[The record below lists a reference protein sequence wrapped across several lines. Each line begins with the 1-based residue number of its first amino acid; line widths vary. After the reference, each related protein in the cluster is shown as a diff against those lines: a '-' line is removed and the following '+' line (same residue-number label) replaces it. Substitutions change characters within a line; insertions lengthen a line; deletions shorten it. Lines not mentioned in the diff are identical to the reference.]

1 MYRYIIRRLIAMPL
15 LLLGIVSIAFLLT
28 HFTKGDPLI
37 SIIGE
42 RQMENPIVVAAARA
56 RWGLDRSL
64 PEQYLVYVGNL
75 LTGDFGTSLR
85 TKQGVGLDLLQRLPA
100 TLELVVAAMLV
111 GSLVGVTL
119 GVVAAHFRDRA
130 ADHFARLFALVGSSL
145 PVFWSG
151 LILLFVFWYTL
162 GILPGPGRLD
172 TRTTAPPYV
181 TGFYTID
188 SLVAGSFTVFAEAI
202 SHLILP
208 ACVLGWAVMGIISR
222 LVRAS
227 MLDVLNQDYI
237 LAARAK
243 GASEPRV
250 LVNHALR
257 NALIPTLTIVGFS
270 FAYLITG
277 AVLSETIFS
286 WPGMGSYAVDAARNL
301 DYPAI
306 IGVTIVGGAAFL
318 LTNLMT
324 DIAYAFVDPRIRFR

>member
-15 LLLGIVSIAFLLT
+15 LLLGIVSIAFLIT
-28 HFTKGDPLI
+28 HFTQGDPLV

-42 RQMENPIVVAAARA
+42 RQMENPIVVAAAKA

-64 PEQYLVYVGNL
+64 PEQYLIYVGNL

-119 GVVAAHFRDRA
+119 GVIAAHYRDRA
-130 ADHFARLFALVGSSL
+130 ADHLARLFSLVGSSL

-151 LILLFVFWYTL
+151 LIVLFVFWYSL
-162 GILPGPGRLD
+162 GLLPGPGRLD
-172 TRTTAPPYV
+172 TRSAAPPHA
-181 TGFYTID
+181 TGFYTVD
-188 SLVAGSFTVFAEAI
+188 SLLAGDIAVFGEAVA
-202 SHLILP
+202 HLVLP

-227 MLDVLNQDYI
+227 MLDVLSQEYI

-286 WPGMGSYAVDAARNL
+286 WPGLGSYAVDAARNL

-306 IGVTIVGGAAFL
+306 MGVTIVGGAAFL
-318 LTNLMT
+318 LTNLAT
-324 DIAYAFVDPRIRFR
+324 DIAYAFVDPRIRYR

>member
-1 MYRYIIRRLIAMPL
+1 MPL

-42 RQMENPIVVAAARA
+42 RQMDNPVVIAAARA

-85 TKQGVGLDLLQRLPA
+85 TKQGVGLDLAQRLPA
-100 TLELVVAAMLV
+100 TLELVIAAMLL
-111 GSLVGVTL
+111 GSLAGIAL
-119 GVVAAHFRDRA
+119 GVLAAHYRDHNP
-130 ADHFARLFALVGSSL
+130 DHLARFFALIGSSL

-151 LILLFVFWYTL
+151 LILLYVFSNVL
-162 GILPGPGRLD
+162 GVLPGPGRLD
-172 TRTTAPPYV
+172 TRATAPPFI
-181 TGFYTID
+181 TGFYTVD
-188 SLVAGSFTVFAEAI
+188 SLLAGDLARLGDALA
-202 SHLILP
+202 HLILP
-208 ACVLGWAVMGIISR
+208 ACVLGWTVIGIVSR

-227 MLDVLNQDYI
+227 MLDVLHQDYI
-237 LAARAK
+237 VAARAK
-243 GASEPRV
+243 GASELRV
-250 LVNHALR
+250 LLNHALR
-257 NALIPTLTIVGFS
+257 NALIPTLTIIGFS

-286 WPGMGSYAVDAARNL
+286 WPGVGSYAVDATRNL

-318 LTNLMT
+318 LTNLAT

>member
-15 LLLGIVSIAFLLT
+15 LLLGVVSIAFLIS
-28 HFTKGDPLI
+28 HFTKGDPLV

-42 RQMENPIVVAAARA
+42 RQMDNPIVVAAARA

-64 PEQYLVYVGNL
+64 PEQYLIYVGNL

-85 TKQGVGLDLLQRLPA
+85 TKRGVGLDLADRLPA
-100 TLELVVAAMLV
+100 TLELVIAAMLV
-111 GSLVGVTL
+111 GALTGVTL
-119 GVVAAHFRDRA
+119 GVAAAHYRDRA
-130 ADHFARLFALVGSSL
+130 ADHSARFFALIGSSL

-151 LILLFVFWYTL
+151 LILMYIFNNQL
-162 GILPGPGRLD
+162 GLLPGPGRLD
-172 TRTTAPPYV
+172 ARSTAPPEV
-181 TGFYTID
+181 TGFHTID
-188 SLVAGSFTVFAEAI
+188 SLIAGDLTAFGEALA
-202 SHLILP
+202 HLALP
-208 ACVLGWAVMGIISR
+208 AWVLGWTVMGIVSR
-222 LVRAS
+222 MVRAS
-227 MLDVLNQDYI
+227 MLDVLGQDYI

-243 GASEPRV
+243 GASEPRI

-306 IGVTIVGGAAFL
+306 MGVTIVGGAAFL
-318 LTNLMT
+318 LANLVT
-324 DIAYAFVDPRIRFR
+324 DIAYAFVDPRIRFT

>member
-1 MYRYIIRRLIAMPL
+1 MYRYIIRRLISMPL

-42 RQMENPIVVAAARA
+42 RQMENPIVVAAAKA

-85 TKQGVGLDLLQRLPA
+85 TKQGVGLDLMQRLPA
-100 TLELVVAAMLV
+100 TLELVIAAMLV

-119 GVVAAHFRDRA
+119 GVVAARYRDRA
-130 ADHFARLFALVGSSL
+130 ADHAARLFALVGSSL

-151 LILLFVFWYTL
+151 LILLFVFWYRL

-172 TRTTAPPYV
+172 TRSLAPPHV

-188 SLVAGSFTVFAEAI
+188 SLAAGNLAIFAETLA
-202 SHLILP
+202 HLILP

-286 WPGMGSYAVDAARNL
+286 WPGLGSYAVDAARNL

-318 LTNLMT
+318 LTNLIT

>member
-15 LLLGIVSIAFLLT
+15 LLLGIVSITFLIT
-28 HFTKGDPLI
+28 HFTKGDPLV

-42 RQMENPIVVAAARA
+42 RQMENPIVVAAAKA

-85 TKQGVGLDLLQRLPA
+85 TKLGVGHDLLQRLPA
-100 TLELVVAAMLV
+100 TLELVIAAMLV
-111 GSLVGVTL
+111 GSVVGITL
-119 GVVAAHFRDRA
+119 GVVAAHYRDRA
-130 ADHFARLFALVGSSL
+130 ADHMARLVALVGSSL

-151 LILLFVFWYTL
+151 LILLFVFSSKL
-162 GILPGPGRLD
+162 GVLPDRGRLD
-172 TRTTAPPYV
+172 TRSTAPPHV

-188 SLVAGSFTVFAEAI
+188 ALAAGDFSLFVEAL

-250 LVNHALR
+250 LLNHALR
-257 NALIPTLTIVGFS
+257 NALIPTITIIGFS

-277 AVLSETIFS
+277 AVLSEAIFS
-286 WPGMGSYAVDAARNL
+286 WAGIGSYAVDAARNL

-306 IGVTIVGGAAFL
+306 MGVTILGGTAFL
-318 LTNLMT
+318 LTNLLT
-324 DIAYAFVDPRIRFR
+324 DIAYAVVDPRIKIA

>member
-42 RQMENPIVVAAARA
+42 RQMDNPIVVAAARA

-64 PEQYLVYVGNL
+64 PEQYLIYVGNL

-85 TKQGVGLDLLQRLPA
+85 TKQGVGRDILQRLPA

-119 GVVAAHFRDRA
+119 GVVAAHYRDRA
-130 ADHFARLFALVGSSL
+130 ADHFARLFALIGSSL

-172 TRTTAPPYV
+172 TRSAAPPYV

-188 SLVAGSFTVFAEAI
+188 SLVAGNPAVFMDSIA
-202 SHLILP
+202 HLILP

-277 AVLSETIFS
+277 AVLSEAIFS

-306 IGVTIVGGAAFL
+306 MGVTIVGGTAFL
-318 LTNLMT
+318 LTNLVT

>member
-42 RQMENPIVVAAARA
+42 RQMDNPIVVAAARA

-64 PEQYLVYVGNL
+64 PEQYLIYIGNL

-119 GVVAAHFRDRA
+119 GVAAAHYRDRA
-130 ADHFARLFALVGSSL
+130 ADHFARLFALIGSSV

-172 TRTTAPPYV
+172 TRTMAPPYV

-188 SLVAGSFTVFAEAI
+188 SLLAGNISVFAESVA
-202 SHLILP
+202 HLILP

-222 LVRAS
+222 QVRAS

-277 AVLSETIFS
+277 AVLSEAIFR

-306 IGVTIVGGAAFL
+306 MGVTIVGGTAFL
-318 LTNLMT
+318 LTNLVT